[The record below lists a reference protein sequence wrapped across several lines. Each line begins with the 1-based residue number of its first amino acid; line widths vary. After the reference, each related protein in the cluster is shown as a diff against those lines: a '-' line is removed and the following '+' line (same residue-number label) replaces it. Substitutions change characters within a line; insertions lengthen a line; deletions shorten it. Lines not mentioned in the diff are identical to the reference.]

1 MNSKKSCYCSTG
13 ECNEESGKLFKTED
27 KAVTAEIATPNLH
40 KKLCAEF
47 IGTYFLLFAGTG
59 AIIID
64 DISGGSVTHVG
75 IALTFGLVVFAM
87 ITAIGDVS
95 GAHLNPVVTLGF
107 FLTGRFPGQAVIPY
121 VLSQLTGA
129 VGASATLWALF
140 PQHITLGGTMP
151 AGSVMQSLLLETIL
165 TTILVFVILN
175 VTVGNKSKQITAG
188 MAIGSTIAL
197 AALFAGPVSGASMN
211 PARSLSPALF
221 SGQLDTLWI
230 YLVGPI
236 LGSVSGSLLFRLTR
250 ETCRQ
255 I

>member
-1 MNSKKSCYCSTG
+1 M
-13 ECNEESGKLFKTED
+13 
-27 KAVTAEIATPNLH
+27 
-40 KKLCAEF
+40 
-47 IGTYFLLFAGTG
+47 
-59 AIIID
+59 II
-64 DISGGSVTHVG
+64 
-75 IALTFGLVVFAM
+75 FGLASG
-87 ITAIGDVS
+87 IRTVS
-95 GAHLNPVVTLGF
+95 SSSESLYPEMTI
-107 FLTGRFPGQAVIPY
+107 R
-121 VLSQLTGA
+121 
-129 VGASATLWALF
+129 TLWALF

-211 PARSLSPALF
+211 PARSLAPALF

-236 LGSVSGSLLFRLTR
+236 LGSVLGSLLFRLTR